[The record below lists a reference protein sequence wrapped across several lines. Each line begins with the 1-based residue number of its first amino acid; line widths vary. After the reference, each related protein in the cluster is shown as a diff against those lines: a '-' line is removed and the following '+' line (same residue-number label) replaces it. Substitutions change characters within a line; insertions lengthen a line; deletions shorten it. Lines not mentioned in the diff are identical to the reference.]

1 MALIVGL
8 LPGGNDMR
16 RANDMRR
23 VSVRVDDTL
32 YERLNRR
39 ALGADRTAAAASVRI
54 RGPWFPYRFAHGRTL
69 AFWRVADPA
78 PWFPYRFAHGRTAL
92 WYGIGNAVIFA
103 DRIPP
108 KSQQNHLGGAD

>member
-54 RGPWFPYRFAHGRTL
+54 RGPWFPYRFAHGRT
-69 AFWRVADPA
+69 
-78 PWFPYRFAHGRTAL
+78 AL